1 MHECDIYAVSATFYH
16 LLTNRTPVDS
26 TKRSLEIWEG
36 NADPLPNPC
45 EINAEIPPIISA
57 WLLKALEIERDNRF
71 SSALEMHEAL
81 KRAMAEAKSANPEIK
96 RPENLAQVE
105 TSKLI
110 TKEDLRIQSPTEPLL
125 ENKPATTQPID
136 IFVPDT
142 QPSVNDSAFVPV
154 ADTIPSDNISQSE
167 VTGTSYLKGILPEER
182 KAENK
187 DSSCC
192 RETNSERFGK

>member
-1 MHECDIYAVSATFYH
+1 MT
-16 LLTNRTPVDS
+16 
-26 TKRSLEIWEG
+26 
-36 NADPLPNPC
+36 
-45 EINAEIPPIISA
+45 
-57 WLLKALEIERDNRF
+57 
-71 SSALEMHEAL
+71 
-81 KRAMAEAKSANPEIK
+81 EAKSANPEIK

-110 TKEDLRIQSPTEPLL
+110 TKEDLRIESPTEPLL

-142 QPSVNDSAFVPV
+142 QPSVNDSAFVQL